1 MSPKAGR
8 GSSPP
13 LACFGL
19 NRGGKWLATSGSEQ
33 LVLWPF
39 QSKDGPMGKQPQM
52 YAAFAVRVVSV
63 ACHPKQEV
71 VAVGYADGTIL
82 LVRLD
87 DGAEVLAKKPGAGAV
102 SALAWDATG
111 MLLAWGTED
120 GAAGIIAL

>member
-1 MSPKAGR
+1 MASLGFVDRVCLEQPHAAVPGEVDR
-8 GSSPP
+8 
-13 LACFGL
+13 
-19 NRGGKWLATSGSEQ
+19 GSEQ